1 MSNKALRV
9 QLSIVLP
16 KISDIVSLEKKLRVA
31 TEIANAVLNI

>member
-16 KISDIVSLEKKLRVA
+16 KISDIVPLEKKLRVA